1 MNTSL
6 YSYLLHLA
14 DNNLILGQRLSEWCG
29 HGPALEEDIALA
41 NTALDYLGQATH
53 LFKYAAE
60 IEAKGND
67 EDHLAF
73 MRDAWDYK
81 NALITELPNGDY
93 AFTTTRQFLYSAWY
107 GFTLQQLAQCD
118 NDFLK
123 GFAEKS
129 IKEVRYHVQHS
140 ADWVKRLGDGTE
152 ESHTRMQNAI
162 NEIWSYT
169 GELFLTA
176 DFEQDLGFVNYD
188 RVKEQWTRL
197 VSDVFAEATLQV
209 PADQWMQKGGKT
221 GRHTEHLGFI
231 LAEMQYLPRAYPG
244 AKW

>member
-1 MNTSL
+1 
-6 YSYLLHLA
+6 
-14 DNNLILGQRLSEWCG
+14 
-29 HGPALEEDIALA
+29 
-41 NTALDYLGQATH
+41 
-53 LFKYAAE
+53 
-60 IEAKGND
+60 
-67 EDHLAF
+67 
-73 MRDAWDYK
+73 
-81 NALITELPNGDY
+81 
-93 AFTTTRQFLYSAWY
+93 
-107 GFTLQQLAQCD
+107 LAQCD

-169 GELFLTA
+169 GELFLAA

-197 VSDVFAEATLQV
+197 VSDVFAEATLEV